1 MSGVFQSSLWLKHAK
16 SDLRDFMYSWSCN
29 LVSRALLFLTHSM
42 PISFHAESAFP
53 GDKVRYRVRY
63 MAVGFKIAVNVRVR
77 IRLMIFVRTGVS
89 LE

>member
-53 GDKVRYRVRY
+53 GDKVRIPSKVYGGRFQDC
-63 MAVGFKIAVNVRVR
+63 GQC
-77 IRLMIFVRTGVS
+77 
-89 LE
+89 